1 MQISRNSLDT
11 AKGPAEWFT
20 GDVYIDTIAA
30 PAGTSTFAAAQ
41 CPLHPRHA
49 RSVRVR
55 EATREDAAA
64 VAQFLDE
71 LGFPA
76 DPGTVTRRLAGL
88 GPNDVV
94 LIADGG
100 LVALHQIPLLAEGGA
115 LARITALVVS
125 SAQRRAG
132 LATDLLAATEGVA
145 RRWGC
150 DRIEVSSAG
159 GPTATPPMPSTE
171 PRGSRK
177 RRLAQCGI
185 GRISVDRH
193 QPLRPQCVGACE
205 EEVIASS
212 SCRTSRLR
220 EGHFRRACSPASNSR
235 TRSPA
240 RSCSTAGAASRAG
253 CSATRSPGAR
263 GGRRAVPA
271 RAWSARARCGGRW

>member
-1 MQISRNSLDT
+1 
-11 AKGPAEWFT
+11 
-20 GDVYIDTIAA
+20 
-30 PAGTSTFAAAQ
+30 
-41 CPLHPRHA
+41 
-49 RSVRVR
+49 VR

-132 LATDLLAATEGVA
+132 LATDLLATAEGVA

-150 DRIEVSSAG
+150 DRIEVSSGRRPDRDAAHAFYRAAG
-159 GPTATPPMPSTE
+159 FQETT
-171 PRGSRK
+171 
-177 RRLAQCGI
+177 
-185 GRISVDRH
+185 
-193 QPLRPQCVGACE
+193 
-205 EEVIASS
+205 
-212 SCRTSRLR
+212 
-220 EGHFRRACSPASNSR
+220 
-235 TRSPA
+235 A
-240 RSCSTAGAASRAG
+240 RSVRYWKDLS
-253 CSATRSPGAR
+253 
-263 GGRRAVPA
+263 
-271 RAWSARARCGGRW
+271 